1 MGRAGALLAK
11 KLYSCLAGDKERG
24 GCLRG
29 MAAARSR
36 KTHKTGRLQA
46 ASKTRNLLL
55 PSQNRYDAESRS
67 STWYSF
73 NSTPGPNLIS
83 NPFSLYIIYR
93 LIFNPVTLLSSR
105 GFSHFCSTQLAKYR
119 RKSKSCFDL
128 EWYIFNFKVSSSRS
142 FFFSEKESIRVV

>member
-24 GCLRG
+24 GCLCG

-55 PSQNRYDAESRS
+55 PFQSVVTTRNRVPRLDIHLIQ
-67 STWYSF
+67 
-73 NSTPGPNLIS
+73 PGD
-83 NPFSLYIIYR
+83 R
-93 LIFNPVTLLSSR
+93 T
-105 GFSHFCSTQLAKYR
+105 
-119 RKSKSCFDL
+119 
-128 EWYIFNFKVSSSRS
+128 
-142 FFFSEKESIRVV
+142 

>member
-55 PSQNRYDAESRS
+55 PSQSVVTTRNRVPRLDIH
-67 STWYSF
+67 
-73 NSTPGPNLIS
+73 LIQ
-83 NPFSLYIIYR
+83 PR
-93 LIFNPVTLLSSR
+93 DRT
-105 GFSHFCSTQLAKYR
+105 
-119 RKSKSCFDL
+119 
-128 EWYIFNFKVSSSRS
+128 
-142 FFFSEKESIRVV
+142 